1 MVEVLGAVLSLHKLM
16 VKLGQMIVN
25 RLDEAG
31 RVFRFVSARG
41 RGRCAA
47 CESGMRRQMGAGPW
61 TIDHRLWTEGG
72 GQRAGIKVL
81 DKATMRR
88 KRKELAAPRKVEVGW
103 DSAGGYHG
111 EPI

>member
-1 MVEVLGAVLSLHKLM
+1 MVEVLGAGLSLHKLM

-31 RVFRFVSARG
+31 RVIRLVSARG

-61 TIDHRLWTEGG
+61 TIDHRLWTEGRNQG
-72 GQRAGIKVL
+72 AGQGDDAAEAKGAGS
-81 DKATMRR
+81 
-88 KRKELAAPRKVEVGW
+88 AAEVEVGW
-103 DSAGGYHG
+103 DSVGGYHG